1 MSVPTPVTV
10 VDAPPA
16 PPSPAPVASSSSS
29 SSSWPFGSLYNRF
42 AAWRKSLDLPNP
54 GTVENLSKEAKQTLL
69 NNYAFDGAR
78 ADLSKSLSMNP
89 MFQVTHSFHLGSQT
103 TPPTYHFG
111 AMFANDKLFMHGNVD
126 HDGNLSARFNQGWSA
141 NNVSKVQAQLSTQP
155 GQSYLQMEQDYQGSD
170 YSLNAKAVNVSP
182 ADLSGIYMGS
192 YLQSVTKNLA
202 LGVETILQQQAPGL
216 SDVGAAYLAKY
227 TSSDRNWI
235 ATAQVQGPGVLQA
248 SYWQKLSEKVD
259 VAAELQVMAA
269 PGRRD
274 ALATLAA
281 RYELRMASF
290 RAQLDSTGKV
300 SAYLEQRF
308 APTFSFLVSGEID
321 HFKNAAKVGVGV
333 MIDSSSLTPEEMGM
347 VPPPGVPAV
356 PMPQP

>member
-10 VDAPPA
+10 DPPPVPLPPA
-16 PPSPAPVASSSSS
+16 SAPVAS
-29 SSSWPFGSLYNRF
+29 SSSWPFGSIYNRF
-42 AAWRKSLDLPNP
+42 ATWRKSLDLPNP

-69 NNYAFDGAR
+69 TNYAFDGAR

-103 TPPTYHFG
+103 SPPTYHFG
-111 AMFANDKLFMHGNVD
+111 AMFANDKAFLHGNID
-126 HDGNLSARFNQGWSA
+126 NDGNLSGRFNQGWSA
-141 NNVSKVQAQLSTQP
+141 NNVSKAQAQLSTQP
-155 GQSYLQMEQDYQGSD
+155 GQSFLQLEHDYQGSD
-170 YSLNAKAVNVSP
+170 YSLNTKAVNPSP

-192 YLQSVTKNLA
+192 YMQSVTKNLA
-202 LGVETILQQQAPGL
+202 FGVETILQHQGPGL
-216 SDVGAAYLAKY
+216 SDIGAAYLAKY

-248 SYWQKLSEKVD
+248 TYWQKLSEKVD
-259 VAAELQVMAA
+259 VAADLQVMAA

-333 MIDSSSLTPEEMGM
+333 MIDSSSLSPEEMGM
-347 VPPPGVPAV
+347 VPPPGSPAV
-356 PMPQP
+356 PMPPP